1 MRFGELKD
9 AVNALGGQSVSLT
22 DQYENIEQSGDARF
36 CSIVT
41 RAMSEI
47 NLLRPRV
54 SDAVIHMR
62 APETSFCFSKPVSVN
77 GYIEIPITGAKAYT
91 LEYKGVGTIK
101 IGGSSPES
109 IDSPYAFKRIV
120 GILDGS
126 MAVGVI
132 RIESSFMLTVRNVAV
147 YTETI
152 SNRIDD
158 VPPYS
163 ERIEYTVEEDDF
175 VALSP
180 DSVLLEDVKAYGV
193 KIRDNR
199 YISVPWT
206 TRADISIRYDRKI
219 RGVTVDTK
227 DSDELDLDEDL
238 ARGLLPSLVASY
250 AFYDPSDSIMSVYFR
265 QIYESDRSVLVSK
278 LHNAD
283 ASRVYSTNN
292 W

>member
-1 MRFGELKD
+1 
-9 AVNALGGQSVSLT
+9 
-22 DQYENIEQSGDARF
+22 
-36 CSIVT
+36 
-41 RAMSEI
+41 
-47 NLLRPRV
+47 
-54 SDAVIHMR
+54 
-62 APETSFCFSKPVSVN
+62 
-77 GYIEIPITGAKAYT
+77 
-91 LEYKGVGTIK
+91 
-101 IGGSSPES
+101 
-109 IDSPYAFKRIV
+109 
-120 GILDGS
+120 